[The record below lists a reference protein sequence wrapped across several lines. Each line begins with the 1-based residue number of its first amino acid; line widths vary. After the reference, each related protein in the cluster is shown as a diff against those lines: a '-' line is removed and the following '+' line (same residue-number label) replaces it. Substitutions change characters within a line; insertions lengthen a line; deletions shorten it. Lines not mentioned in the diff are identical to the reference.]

1 MTAGNR
7 LSQTQSPQSQPGQRA
22 LRLVAAAAETT
33 PTAAT
38 KATPTPSPSPTL
50 QRLQRDLEAAR
61 SEALSLHELLE
72 QLPRILERKFQLRLG
87 ALLAEQRQLQLDN
100 ALLQHHLLALHGGA
114 ERPQLEPALPA
125 ERPITQGLGL
135 RRALRHLH
143 LSGAAPTTGGWAGP
157 THR

>member
-22 LRLVAAAAETT
+22 LRLVAAATQAHPEPSAKT
-33 PTAAT
+33 
-38 KATPTPSPSPTL
+38 SPSPTL
-50 QRLQRDLEAAR
+50 RRLQRDLEAAR
-61 SEALSLHELLE
+61 AEALSLHELLE
-72 QLPRILERKFQLRLG
+72 QLPRILERKFQLRLN

>member
-22 LRLVAAAAETT
+22 LRLVAAATQAHPEPSAKT
-33 PTAAT
+33 
-38 KATPTPSPSPTL
+38 SPSPTL
-50 QRLQRDLEAAR
+50 RRLQRDLEAAR
-61 SEALSLHELLE
+61 AEALSLHELLE
-72 QLPRILERKFQLRLG
+72 QLPTILERKFQLRLG

-114 ERPQLEPALPA
+114 ERPRLEPA

-135 RRALRHLH
+135 RRALRHVH

>member
-22 LRLVAAAAETT
+22 LRLVAAATQAHPEPSAKT
-33 PTAAT
+33 
-38 KATPTPSPSPTL
+38 SPSPTL
-50 QRLQRDLEAAR
+50 RRLQRDLEAAR
-61 SEALSLHELLE
+61 AEALSLHELLE
-72 QLPRILERKFQLRLG
+72 QLPTILERKFQLRLG
-87 ALLAEQRQLQLDN
+87 GLLAEQRQLQLDN

>member
-22 LRLVAAAAETT
+22 LRLVAAATQAHPEPSAKT
-33 PTAAT
+33 
-38 KATPTPSPSPTL
+38 SPSPTL
-50 QRLQRDLEAAR
+50 RRLQRDLEAAR
-61 SEALSLHELLE
+61 AEALSLHELLE
-72 QLPRILERKFQLRLG
+72 QLPTILERKFQLRLG

-114 ERPQLEPALPA
+114 ERPRLEPALPA

>member
-7 LSQTQSPQSQPGQRA
+7 PSQTQSPQSQPGQRA
-22 LRLVAAAAETT
+22 LRLVAAATQAHPEPSAKT
-33 PTAAT
+33 
-38 KATPTPSPSPTL
+38 SPSPTL

-61 SEALSLHELLE
+61 AEALSLHELLE

-114 ERPQLEPALPA
+114 ERPRLEPAAPALPA

-135 RRALRHLH
+135 RRALRHVH

>member
-7 LSQTQSPQSQPGQRA
+7 LSQTQSPQPQPGQRA
-22 LRLVAAAAETT
+22 LRLVAAATQAHPEPSAKT
-33 PTAAT
+33 
-38 KATPTPSPSPTL
+38 SPSPTL
-50 QRLQRDLEAAR
+50 RRLQRDLEAAR
-61 SEALSLHELLE
+61 AEALSLHELLE

-87 ALLAEQRQLQLDN
+87 GLLAEQRQLQLDN

>member
-7 LSQTQSPQSQPGQRA
+7 LSQTQSPQPGQRA
-22 LRLVAAAAETT
+22 LRLVAAATQAHPE
-33 PTAAT
+33 PSA
-38 KATPTPSPSPTL
+38 KASPSPTL

-72 QLPRILERKFQLRLG
+72 QLPTILERKFQLRIG

-114 ERPQLEPALPA
+114 ERPRLEPALPA

>member
-7 LSQTQSPQSQPGQRA
+7 LSQTQSPQPGQRA
-22 LRLVAAAAETT
+22 LRLVAAATQAHPE
-33 PTAAT
+33 PSA
-38 KATPTPSPSPTL
+38 KASPSPTL

-72 QLPRILERKFQLRLG
+72 QLPTILERKFQLRLG

>member
-7 LSQTQSPQSQPGQRA
+7 LSQTQSPQPQPGQRA
-22 LRLVAAAAETT
+22 LRLVAAATQAHPE
-33 PTAAT
+33 PSA
-38 KATPTPSPSPTL
+38 KASPSPTL

-61 SEALSLHELLE
+61 AEALSLHELLE
-72 QLPRILERKFQLRLG
+72 QLPTILERKFQLRLG

-100 ALLQHHLLALHGGA
+100 DLLQHHLLALHGGA
-114 ERPQLEPALPA
+114 ERPRLEPALPA

>member
-22 LRLVAAAAETT
+22 LRLVAAATQAHPEPSAKT
-33 PTAAT
+33 
-38 KATPTPSPSPTL
+38 SPSPTL
-50 QRLQRDLEAAR
+50 RRLQRDLEAAR
-61 SEALSLHELLE
+61 AEALSLHELLE
-72 QLPRILERKFQLRLG
+72 QLPTILERKFQLRLG

-114 ERPQLEPALPA
+114 ERPRLEPAATALPA

-135 RRALRHLH
+135 RRALRHVH

>member
-7 LSQTQSPQSQPGQRA
+7 LSQTQSPQPGQRA
-22 LRLVAAAAETT
+22 LRLVAAATQAHPE
-33 PTAAT
+33 PSA
-38 KATPTPSPSPTL
+38 KASPSPTL

-61 SEALSLHELLE
+61 AEALSLHELLE
-72 QLPRILERKFQLRLG
+72 QLPTILERKFQLRLG
-87 ALLAEQRQLQLDN
+87 GLLAEQRQLQLDN

>member
-22 LRLVAAAAETT
+22 LRLVAAATQAHPAPSAKT
-33 PTAAT
+33 
-38 KATPTPSPSPTL
+38 SPSPTL

-61 SEALSLHELLE
+61 AEALSLHELLE
-72 QLPRILERKFQLRLG
+72 QLPTILERKFQLRLG
-87 ALLAEQRQLQLDN
+87 GLLAEQRQLQLDN

>member
-7 LSQTQSPQSQPGQRA
+7 LSQTQSPQPGQRA
-22 LRLVAAAAETT
+22 LRLVAAATQAHPE
-33 PTAAT
+33 PSA
-38 KATPTPSPSPTL
+38 KASPSPTL
-50 QRLQRDLEAAR
+50 RRLQRDLEAAR

-114 ERPQLEPALPA
+114 ERPRLEPALPA

>member
-7 LSQTQSPQSQPGQRA
+7 LSQTQSPQPGQRA
-22 LRLVAAAAETT
+22 LRLVAAATQAHPE
-33 PTAAT
+33 PSA
-38 KATPTPSPSPTL
+38 KASPSPTL

-61 SEALSLHELLE
+61 AEALSLHELLE

>member
-22 LRLVAAAAETT
+22 LRLVAAATQAHPEPSAKT
-33 PTAAT
+33 
-38 KATPTPSPSPTL
+38 SPSPTL
-50 QRLQRDLEAAR
+50 RRLQRDLEAAR
-61 SEALSLHELLE
+61 AEALSLHELLE
-72 QLPRILERKFQLRLG
+72 QLPRILERKFQLRLN

-143 LSGAAPTTGGWAGP
+143 LSGAAPTTGG
-157 THR
+157 

>member
-22 LRLVAAAAETT
+22 LRLVAAATQAHPEPSAKT
-33 PTAAT
+33 
-38 KATPTPSPSPTL
+38 SPSPTL

-61 SEALSLHELLE
+61 AEALSLHELLE

>member
-7 LSQTQSPQSQPGQRA
+7 LSQTQSPQPGQRA
-22 LRLVAAAAETT
+22 LRLVAAATQAHPE
-33 PTAAT
+33 PSA
-38 KATPTPSPSPTL
+38 KASPSPTL

-72 QLPRILERKFQLRLG
+72 QLPTILERKFQLRIG

>member
-7 LSQTQSPQSQPGQRA
+7 LSQTQSPQPGQRA
-22 LRLVAAAAETT
+22 LRLVAAATQAHPE
-33 PTAAT
+33 PSA
-38 KATPTPSPSPTL
+38 KASPSPTL

>member
-22 LRLVAAAAETT
+22 LRLVAAATQAHPEPSAKT
-33 PTAAT
+33 
-38 KATPTPSPSPTL
+38 SPSPTL

>member
-22 LRLVAAAAETT
+22 LRLVAAATQAHPEPSAKT
-33 PTAAT
+33 
-38 KATPTPSPSPTL
+38 SPSPTL

-61 SEALSLHELLE
+61 AEALSLHELLE
-72 QLPRILERKFQLRLG
+72 QLPTILERKFQLRLG
-87 ALLAEQRQLQLDN
+87 GLLAEQRQLQLDN

>member
-22 LRLVAAAAETT
+22 LRLVAAATQAHPEPSAKT
-33 PTAAT
+33 
-38 KATPTPSPSPTL
+38 SPSPTL
-50 QRLQRDLEAAR
+50 RRLQRDLEAAR
-61 SEALSLHELLE
+61 AEALSLHELLE

-114 ERPQLEPALPA
+114 ERPRLEPAAPALPA

-135 RRALRHLH
+135 RRALRHVH